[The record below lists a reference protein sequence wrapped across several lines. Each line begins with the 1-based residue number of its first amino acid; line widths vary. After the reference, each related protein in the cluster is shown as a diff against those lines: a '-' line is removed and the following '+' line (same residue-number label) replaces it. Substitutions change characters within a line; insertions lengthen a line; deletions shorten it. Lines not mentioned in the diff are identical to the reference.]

1 MQLLRSPAS
10 FYQPDSGRE
19 PLTFSLTA
27 LEDIIIP
34 AAQQEL
40 LPRFARVERQHKRD
54 GSVLTEADLAVQ
66 SRIAAQLQQQW
77 PETVFLG
84 EEMTAAEQSALLDGG
99 QPVWCLD
106 PLDGTSNFAAG
117 IPYFCVSLALLQQG
131 GVRLGIIYDPL
142 RDECFT
148 ASHEQGACLNG
159 EPLRIKPSGLELRQ
173 TTALIDFKRL
183 EKDLATRLVTEQPY
197 ASQRSFGSVAL
208 DWCWLAA
215 GRCHVYLHG
224 RSNIWDYAAGNYIFH
239 AAGGYSSTLDGET
252 VFTHALTP
260 RSSVAALDPSLFAAW
275 TKWLGI
281 TLKE

>member
-1 MQLLRSPAS
+1 MT
-10 FYQPDSGRE
+10 Y
-19 PLTFSLTA
+19 SLA
-27 LEDIIIP
+27 VLKDIVIP
-34 AAQQEL
+34 AAQEEL
-40 LPRFARVERQHKRD
+40 LPRFNRVERLHKRD

-66 SRIAAQLQQQW
+66 SRIAAQLLQQW

-84 EEMTAAEQSALLDGG
+84 EEMTAAEQMDLLASG

-117 IPYFCVSLALLQQG
+117 IPYFSVSLALLQQG
-131 GVRLGIIYDPL
+131 EVLLGMVYDPL

-148 ASHEQGACLNG
+148 ASHKQGARLND
-159 EPLRIKPSGLELRQ
+159 EPLRVKQTGLELGQ

-183 EKDLATRLVTEQPY
+183 EKALATRLVTQIPY

-239 AAGGYSSTLDGET
+239 AAGGYSSTLDGEAI
-252 VFTHALTP
+252 FTHALTP
-260 RSSVAALDPSLFAAW
+260 RSSVAAVDQSLFVAW
-275 TKWLGI
+275 TEWLGI
-281 TLKE
+281 TLK

>member
-1 MQLLRSPAS
+1 MT
-10 FYQPDSGRE
+10 Y
-19 PLTFSLTA
+19 SLA
-27 LEDIIIP
+27 VLKDIVIP
-34 AAQQEL
+34 AAQEEL

-66 SRIAAQLQQQW
+66 SRIAAQLLQQW

-84 EEMTAAEQSALLDGG
+84 EEMTAAEQMDLLASG

-117 IPYFCVSLALLQQG
+117 IPYFSISLALLQQG
-131 GVRLGIIYDPL
+131 EVLLGMVYDPL

-148 ASHEQGACLNG
+148 ASHKQGARLND
-159 EPLRIKPSGLELRQ
+159 EPLRVKQTGLELGQ

-183 EKDLATRLVTEQPY
+183 EKALATRLVTQIPY

-215 GRCHVYLHG
+215 GRCHIYLHG

-239 AAGGYSSTLDGET
+239 AAGGYSSTLDGEAI
-252 VFTHALTP
+252 FTHALTP
-260 RSSVAALDPSLFAAW
+260 RSSVAAVDQSLFVAW
-275 TKWLGI
+275 TEWLGI
-281 TLKE
+281 TLK